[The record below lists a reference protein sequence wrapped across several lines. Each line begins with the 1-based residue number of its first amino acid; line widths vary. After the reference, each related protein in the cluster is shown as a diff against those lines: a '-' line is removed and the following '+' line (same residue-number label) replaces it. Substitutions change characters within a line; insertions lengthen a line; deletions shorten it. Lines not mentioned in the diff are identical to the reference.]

1 MNTTQKITALVVV
14 VGVVLSTVVTAETDE
29 ENKNASRIAKI
40 AEDSGIQALSMHGR
54 TRACLY
60 KGDAEYDTI
69 ANVKQMISI
78 PVIANGDI
86 NDDLYR

>member
-1 MNTTQKITALVVV
+1 M
-14 VGVVLSTVVTAETDE
+14 STHHKNPKAEVILAKQRIAGNIHRAANDGLGNLIVE
-29 ENKNASRIAKI
+29 AYAPLIAKI

-69 ANVKQMISI
+69 ANVKQI
-78 PVIANGDI
+78 I
-86 NDDLYR
+86 NHKK